1 MELRAKWKLIR
12 EDLIEAGVVVL
23 TKNRRQNL
31 ACMMAQ
37 PTTFV
42 GEDLVVTVTTSGKGE
57 LLKLSKEQTDYVRC
71 VQERAHEYLIEKDE
85 VMLKEWKRILNTSI
99 TAWLQSPLEDELKIA
114 RGTLKKARTCPA
126 LDLSLDDRVGET
138 EDSEDTS
145 ANVQPAKKLRGKGK
159 KEPKKDRDK
168 KELQKLAAEKEHLA
182 AELAAA
188 KSALKSAN
196 PAGTTAK

>member
-1 MELRAKWKLIR
+1 MELRAKWKLIQA
-12 EDLIEAGVVVL
+12 DLIEAGVVVL

-42 GEDLVVTVTTSGKGE
+42 GEDLVVTLRTPVKGE

-71 VQERAHEYLIEKDE
+71 VQKRAHEYLLEEDK
-85 VMLKEWKRILNTSI
+85 VMLEEWKRILNTSI
-99 TAWLQSPLEDELKIA
+99 AAWLQTPLEEELNIA

-126 LDLSLDDRVGET
+126 SDLSLDDRVGET
-138 EDSEDTS
+138 ASENTS
-145 ANVQPAKKLRGKGK
+145 VNVHPAKRVRGRGK

-188 KSALKSAN
+188 RSALESAN
-196 PAGTTAK
+196 PAGTTA